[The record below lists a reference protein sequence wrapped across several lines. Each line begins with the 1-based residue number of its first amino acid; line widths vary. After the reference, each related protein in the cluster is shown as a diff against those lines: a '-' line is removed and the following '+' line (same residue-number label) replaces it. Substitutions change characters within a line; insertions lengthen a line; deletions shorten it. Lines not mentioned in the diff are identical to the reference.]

1 MSQRGFNNRP
11 NFSFNKYNPL
21 QLRGLEQQQ
30 QNPRPTAPP
39 FPQLPFALRQPNN
52 VVTGTIAND
61 GSNSS
66 IVEATAVEPQ
76 QGMLYDSIDNITLWC
91 QQQERCKREVEK
103 QLENSL
109 AEVGRLK
116 SRLEI
121 AANEIHSLQDVNK
134 QLQVCFILSSHGQ
147 K

>member
-121 AANEIHSLQDVNK
+121 AANEIH
-134 QLQVCFILSSHGQ
+134 
-147 K
+147 